1 MKLAPALCLALTV
14 SCAASIVACGSSGV
28 VEYRG
33 GGGGDPASAVAQKGT
48 GSSGGNGDTG
58 GSSGGAT
65 GSSSGGSPVG
75 SSSGVAPG
83 SSGGADGGSTA
94 FGNVTVASFTLI
106 DTGITTLPG
115 GAPVSGFNPMAYGST
130 FDLAMVGYDLSM
142 VVTPPQVS
150 AVGSMAFALDATY
163 THTANTAPYSLCGDD
178 GKGTFMKCPLA
189 PGKHTLTVTVYPE
202 SDLQGAPYQPPT
214 LFEFTV
220 TDSSADMDAG
230 DAAPE

>member
-1 MKLAPALCLALTV
+1 
-14 SCAASIVACGSSGV
+14 S
-28 VEYRG
+28 
-33 GGGGDPASAVAQKGT
+33 
-48 GSSGGNGDTG
+48 
-58 GSSGGAT
+58 
-65 GSSSGGSPVG
+65 
-75 SSSGVAPG
+75 
-83 SSGGADGGSTA
+83 ADGGSTA

-115 GAPVSGFNPMAYGST
+115 GAPVAGFNPMAYGSK
-130 FDLAMVGYDLSM
+130 FDLAMVGYDLSI
-142 VVTPPQVS
+142 VVTPPQVA
-150 AVGSMAFALDATY
+150 AVGSMAFALDASY

-220 TDSSADMDAG
+220 VDSSADTDAG
-230 DAAPE
+230 DASAE